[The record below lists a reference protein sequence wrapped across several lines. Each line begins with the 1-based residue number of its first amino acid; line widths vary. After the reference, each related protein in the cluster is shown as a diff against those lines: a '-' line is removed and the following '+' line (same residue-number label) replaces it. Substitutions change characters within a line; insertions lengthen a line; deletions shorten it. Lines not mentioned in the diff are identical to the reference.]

1 MELMGMPTRRPQ
13 ESFSLP
19 GRKLK
24 PRRGTMLL
32 LPVEKVVSLD
42 LLFFLCLSFLRE
54 QATRQ
59 GANQLKTR
67 SLPTLTHVLPP
78 ILKLAPFP
86 TRSLLYLLCRFSQ
99 PLHSTC
105 RFCSSTSLIPSAP
118 FTSGEDT
125 GVGFGDRK
133 PLTVDGNKNLSML

>member
-1 MELMGMPTRRPQ
+1 MVRPTRRPL

-19 GRKLK
+19 AQKLK
-24 PRRGTMLL
+24 PQQGTMLL
-32 LPVEKVVSLD
+32 LPVEKIVSWD

-78 ILKLAPFP
+78 IFDLSICP
-86 TRSLLYLLCRFSQ
+86 
-99 PLHSTC
+99 
-105 RFCSSTSLIPSAP
+105 STSLIPSAP
-118 FTSGEDT
+118 FTSGENT
-125 GVGFGDRK
+125 GVGFVDRK
-133 PLTVDGNKNLSML
+133 LPRITGNKNLSTLDVDPL

>member
-1 MELMGMPTRRPQ
+1 MVMPTRRPQ

-19 GRKLK
+19 GQKLK

-32 LPVEKVVSLD
+32 LPVEKVGSLD
-42 LLFFLCLSFLRE
+42 LLFFLCLSLPRE

-78 ILKLAPFP
+78 IFDL
-86 TRSLLYLLCRFSQ
+86 
-99 PLHSTC
+99 STC
-105 RFCSSTSLIPSAP
+105 PSTSLIPSLHSRAERIQVLI
-118 FTSGEDT
+118 S
-125 GVGFGDRK
+125 
-133 PLTVDGNKNLSML
+133 